1 MKKIEQKMIK
11 AIRSR
16 CPATIS
22 NTTVVHGYS
31 NPDNG
36 MAVYLH
42 GNHIATL
49 TDTSVRFT
57 LAGWNTVTTRSRVNA
72 LLSAFA
78 PAYRVSTQRGQA
90 CLYVADERA
99 RVIGNDEWVELL
111 LHHAFSTKELQ

>member
-16 CPATIS
+16 CPATIG
-22 NTTVVHGYS
+22 NTTVARSYS

-36 MAVYLH
+36 TAVYLH

-90 CLYVADERA
+90 YLYKAGA
-99 RVIGNDEWVELL
+99 RVRPVENSEWVELL
-111 LHHAFSTKELQ
+111 